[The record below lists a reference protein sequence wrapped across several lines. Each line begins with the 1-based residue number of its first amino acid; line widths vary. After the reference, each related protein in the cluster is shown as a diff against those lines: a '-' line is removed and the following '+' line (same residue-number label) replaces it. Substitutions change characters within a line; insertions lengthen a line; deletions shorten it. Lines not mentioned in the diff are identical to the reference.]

1 MSYDLD
7 VVINTLQ
14 KELKTRGIDIDN
26 TSSSPKL
33 NNFIRTHLNNKII
46 YLYINDIWI
55 NSDNIVVISVK
66 YFNKNIW
73 EENIINCSTYHRQN
87 NLMAVR

>member
-7 VVINTLQ
+7 VVINSLQ

-33 NNFIRTHLNNKII
+33 NNFMNDKHENRPLSQNEQKKYII
-46 YLYINDIWI
+46 VLI
-55 NSDNIVVISVK
+55 
-66 YFNKNIW
+66 
-73 EENIINCSTYHRQN
+73 
-87 NLMAVR
+87 